1 MSTHSTSSNFFAT
14 AFRHRLAWP
23 LLTLVLLL
31 ALNAAFNP
39 SFLHLEWR
47 DGHLY
52 GSLIDILNRAAPLVL
67 VSLGM
72 TLVIA
77 TRGIDIS
84 VGAVVAIAA
93 ALAAWMIGGS
103 VVRAT
108 SAASRCRWRSLA
120 ALGVALVCGLWNGL
134 LVARVGMQPI
144 IATLILMVAGR
155 GIAQLITGGQIITIY
170 YAALLLPRQRLPARA
185 CPSRSSSWRWCSSRC
200 YLAITRT
207 ALGLFI
213 QAVGINPTAARVAGV
228 QARRLVVGA
237 YAFCGVCA
245 GVAGLLISSNVKS
258 ADGNNAG
265 QLLELDAILAVTL
278 GGTALTGGRFSL
290 VGSVIGA
297 LIIQTLT
304 YAIYSLGVPPEIN
317 LVVKAVV
324 VFAVMLLQSP
334 EFRATLGQLV
344 RRPALEGARAMSAVM
359 DKREAAAT
367 GTTRRAPRTARAS
380 TPSTCRWPPPS
391 RSSC

>member
-1 MSTHSTSSNFFAT
+1 MREAASDRLAS
-14 AFRHRLAWP
+14 AFRHPLAWP
-23 LLTLVLLL
+23 LFTLFLLL
-31 ALNAAFNP
+31 ALNAAFNAD
-39 SFLHLEWR
+39 FLRIEWR
-47 DGHLY
+47 GGHLY
-52 GSLIDILNRAAPLVL
+52 GSLIDILNRAAPLML

-93 ALAAWMIGGS
+93 ALAAWMIGGAL
-103 VVRAT
+103 VVTDGVAT
-108 SAASRCRWRSLA
+108 HTSRFPMPLAIVA
-120 ALGVALVCGLWNGL
+120 ALLVALVCGWWNGV

-170 YAALLLPRQRLPARA
+170 YAPYYFLGSGHLFGLPFSLFIVAAVFAAL
-185 CPSRSSSWRWCSSRC
+185 
-200 YLAITRT
+200 YFVITRS

-213 QAVGINPTAARVAGV
+213 QAVGINPSAARVAGI
-228 QARRLVVGA
+228 QARRIVVGV

-245 GVAGLLISSNVKS
+245 GIAGLLISSNVKS

-265 QLLELDAILAVTL
+265 QLLELDAILGVTL

-290 VGSVIGA
+290 VGSLIGA

-324 VFAVMLLQSP
+324 VFFVMLLQSA
-334 EFRATLGQLV
+334 EFRSAV
-344 RRPALEGARAMSAVM
+344 RGWVQRPARGEV
-359 DKREAAAT
+359 
-367 GTTRRAPRTARAS
+367 
-380 TPSTCRWPPPS
+380 
-391 RSSC
+391 RS

>member
-1 MSTHSTSSNFFAT
+1 MPEEKHHPSPLTT
-14 AFRHRLAWP
+14 AMQHRLAWP
-23 LLTLVLLL
+23 LLTLALLL
-31 ALNAAFNP
+31 AVNTVFNA
-39 SFLHLEWR
+39 SFLHIEWR

-72 TLVIA
+72 TMVIA

-93 ALAAWMIGGS
+93 AVAAWMIGGS
-103 VVRAT
+103 VTGSV
-108 SAASRCRWRSLA
+108 SRFPMPLAILA
-120 ALGVALVCGLWNGL
+120 ALGIAFLCGLWNGL

-155 GIAQLITGGQIITIY
+155 GIAQLITDGQIITIY
-170 YAALLLPRQRLPARA
+170 YAPFFFLGGGYLLGLPFSLFIAATVFVAL
-185 CPSRSSSWRWCSSRC
+185 
-200 YLAITRT
+200 YLIVTRT
-207 ALGLFI
+207 ALGLFV
-213 QAVGINPTAARVAGV
+213 QAVGINPTAARVAGI
-228 QARRLVVGA
+228 QARRLIIAA

-245 GVAGLLISSNVKS
+245 GIAGLLISSNVKS

-317 LVVKAVV
+317 LVVKAAV
-324 VFAVMLLQSP
+324 VFVVMLLQSP
-334 EFRATLGQLV
+334 EFRVQVGTWV
-344 RRPALEGARAMSAVM
+344 RRPAAREMLS
-359 DKREAAAT
+359 
-367 GTTRRAPRTARAS
+367 
-380 TPSTCRWPPPS
+380 
-391 RSSC
+391 

>member
-1 MSTHSTSSNFFAT
+1 M
-14 AFRHRLAWP
+14 RHHLAWP
-23 LLTLVLLL
+23 LITLALLL
-31 ALNAAFNP
+31 AVNTAFNS
-39 SFLHLEWR
+39 SFLQIEWR

-72 TLVIA
+72 TMVIA

-93 ALAAWMIGGS
+93 AVAAWMIGGS
-103 VVRAT
+103 VAGTETRFPLPVAILG
-108 SAASRCRWRSLA
+108 AVGVA
-120 ALGVALVCGLWNGL
+120 ALCGLWNGV
-134 LVARVGMQPI
+134 LVAKVGMQPI

-155 GIAQLITGGQIITIY
+155 GIAQLITDGQIITIY
-170 YAALLLPRQRLPARA
+170 YKPFFFLGGGHLLGLPFSLFIVAAVFLAL
-185 CPSRSSSWRWCSSRC
+185 
-200 YLAITRT
+200 YLAVTRT

-228 QARRLVVGA
+228 QSRRLIIAA
-237 YAFCGVCA
+237 YTFCGVCA
-245 GVAGLLISSNVKS
+245 GIAGLLISSNVKS

-324 VFAVMLLQSP
+324 VFLVMLLQSS
-334 EFRATLGQLV
+334 EFRTQVSALV
-344 RRPALEGARAMSAVM
+344 RRPDPMGGR
-359 DKREAAAT
+359 
-367 GTTRRAPRTARAS
+367 P
-380 TPSTCRWPPPS
+380 
-391 RSSC
+391 

>member
-1 MSTHSTSSNFFAT
+1 MFSSLM
-14 AFRHRLAWP
+14 RHRLAWP
-23 LLTLVLLL
+23 VVTLLLLL
-31 ALNAAFNP
+31 AVNTAFNP
-39 SFLHLEWR
+39 GFLRIEWR

-93 ALAAWMIGGS
+93 ALAAWMIGGALVVHGGVS
-103 VVRAT
+103 VYE
-108 SAASRCRWRSLA
+108 SRFPMPLA
-120 ALGVALVCGLWNGL
+120 ILGALAVALLCGLWNGL
-134 LVARVGMQPI
+134 LVARIGMQPI

-170 YAALLLPRQRLPARA
+170 YAPFFFLGSGALLGLPFSLFIVALVFGVLH
-185 CPSRSSSWRWCSSRC
+185 
-200 YLAITRT
+200 LAMTRT

-213 QAVGINPTAARVAGV
+213 QAVGINPVAARGV
-228 QARRLVVGA
+228 GIQARRLVVAA
-237 YAFCGVCA
+237 YTFCGFCA

-290 VGSVIGA
+290 VGSVVGA

-334 EFRATLGQLV
+334 EFRVTLRTWMV
-344 RRPALEGARAMSAVM
+344 RPAPQGVQ
-359 DKREAAAT
+359 
-367 GTTRRAPRTARAS
+367 P
-380 TPSTCRWPPPS
+380 
-391 RSSC
+391 